1 MKIYDWAAATNP
13 KRLRMFLVEK
23 GITNIEIVQ
32 VSGENL
38 RLKPEY
44 VAKYPQAM
52 VPMLELDD
60 GRQIGESIAIC
71 RYFEELYPNP
81 PLLGRDPYE
90 RAIVDMWERRAFD
103 EGMMAAGEV
112 FRNTAEAFKDR
123 GLPGFATA
131 VPQLPELVQRGR
143 DRLDKFFKKF
153 DEQLGKTRFI
163 AGDQFTLADCTLYCS
178 IEFAG
183 WSDIGIPA
191 DCKNLQRWWKEV
203 SDRPSAKA

>member
-1 MKIYDWAAATNP
+1 MKIYDWAAAPNP

-153 DEQLGKTRFI
+153 GKP
-163 AGDQFTLADCTLYCS
+163 AG
-178 IEFAG
+178 
-183 WSDIGIPA
+183 
-191 DCKNLQRWWKEV
+191 
-203 SDRPSAKA
+203 AKAEVAAEEAAK

>member
-1 MKIYDWAAATNP
+1 MKIYDWAAAPNP

-23 GITNIEIVQ
+23 GIKNIEIVQ

-112 FRNTAEAFKDR
+112 FRNTAEAIKDR

-131 VPQLPELVQRGR
+131 VPQLPQLVQRGR

-153 DEQLGKTRFI
+153 DEQLGKNRFI

-183 WSDIGIPA
+183 WSEIGIPA
-191 DCKNLQRWWKEV
+191 DCRNLQRWWKEV
-203 SDRPSAKA
+203 SERPSAKA

>member
-1 MKIYDWAAATNP
+1 MKIYDWAAAPNP

-178 IEFAG
+178 IEFARSEERRVG
-183 WSDIGIPA
+183 K
-191 DCKNLQRWWKEV
+191 DC
-203 SDRPSAKA
+203 

>member
-1 MKIYDWAAATNP
+1 MKIYDWAAAPNP

-178 IEFAG
+178 IELAG